1 MKRTTLGLLAICMT
15 TALCAQLSTAQQTDQ
30 TQSRTGRASQAGNVS
45 SLHASKLIGAEVKSN
60 NGEKL
65 GKLEDI
71 VIDAQTGR
79 ATFAVIGKGG
89 VLKLGEKRLPVPWQA
104 LRIDSEKQVTLLNA
118 DKDKLASA
126 PTMQSDTFSD
136 LDNQDFVVVVYK
148 FYEIP
153 VPAAGAGE
161 TPGGSQSN
169 SSQSN
174 DTQPGSSTSQPQSKK
189 TSSTPNSNP

>member
-1 MKRTTLGLLAICMT
+1 MKRTTLGLVAICMT

-45 SLHASKLIGAEVKSN
+45 GLHASKLIGAEVKSN

-71 VIDAQTGR
+71 VIDPQTGR

-89 VLKLGEKRLPVPWQA
+89 ILKLGEKRLPVPWQA
-104 LRIDSEKQVTLLNA
+104 LRVDSQKQLTLNM
-118 DKDKLASA
+118 DKDRLGTA
-126 PTMQSDTFSD
+126 PTFQSSASD
-136 LDNQDFVVVVYK
+136 LDNPDFVMVVYK

-153 VPAAGAGE
+153 AGAGE
-161 TPGGSQSN
+161 TPGG
-169 SSQSN
+169 
-174 DTQPGSSTSQPQSKK
+174 K
-189 TSSTPNSNP
+189 